1 MRSQSN
7 ANAMTALSGLP
18 ETVRVTLYNAN
29 RYFRKID
36 ILESRY
42 SVYSLWHNTMSKF
55 CTVDAFYVG
64 FLAENNMVY
73 YPYQWDS
80 GEFAD
85 VDIKV
90 PYGPHGL
97 CAWLIQNRRAY
108 TYGQD
113 NGRLLNRGQ
122 NFGDVTR
129 VSQDA
134 IVVPLFDRL
143 DADRRVIGM
152 ASVQTYTPNS
162 YRDADVTAFQ
172 WMANQISQ
180 HLARARE
187 DSATLQEL
195 DLNDFRNRAEMEGM
209 APTEQI
215 TELLRRMHRGVVQAQ
230 KCARSD
236 NPEIQADLVA
246 QLDALEKLA
255 EQLQTD
261 WIDYGAS
268 SSRAPES
275 PERLWTLLTKRE
287 QEAVRLALQD
297 LTYQA
302 IAEKMGVSL
311 TTARSHLTNAF
322 DKLGIHQRSELHYV
336 LGDGRPAQT
345 GAKPPTK

>member
-1 MRSQSN
+1 MRN
-7 ANAMTALSGLP
+7 ALDPNGDIVLSKLP

-29 RYFRKID
+29 CYFRKID

-42 SVYSLWHNTMSKF
+42 SVYSLWHNTMSKI

-80 GEFAD
+80 GEYAD
-85 VDIKV
+85 VDITV
-90 PYGPHGL
+90 RYGPDGM

-108 TYGQD
+108 TYAQD

-134 IVVPLFDRL
+134 IVVPLYDRL
-143 DADRRVIGM
+143 DSERRVIGM
-152 ASVQTYTPNS
+152 ASVQAYTPNS
-162 YRDADVTAFQ
+162 YQPSHVTAFQ

-209 APTEQI
+209 PPAEQF

-230 KCARSD
+230 QCARSE
-236 NPEIQADLVA
+236 NPEIQANLA
-246 QLDALEKLA
+246 GQLDGLKKLA

-261 WIDYGAS
+261 WIDYVVT
-268 SSRAPES
+268 SSRAS
-275 PERLWTLLTKRE
+275 DGPERLWALLTDRE
-287 QEAVRLALQD
+287 QEAVRLATKKLPN
-297 LTYQA
+297 QA
-302 IAEKMGVSL
+302 IANDMGVSL
-311 TTARSHLTNAF
+311 TTVKTHLTNAF
-322 DKLGIHQRSELHYV
+322 RKLGIKQRAELYYMF
-336 LGDGRPAQT
+336 GDGRPKQASPSS
-345 GAKPPTK
+345 ADE